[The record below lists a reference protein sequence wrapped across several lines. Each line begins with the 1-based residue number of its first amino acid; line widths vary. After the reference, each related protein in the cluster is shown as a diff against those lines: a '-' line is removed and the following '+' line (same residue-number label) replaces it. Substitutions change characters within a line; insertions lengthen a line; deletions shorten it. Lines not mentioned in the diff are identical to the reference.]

1 MVDAD
6 EAAVVRETTKPKGWT
21 GTLTAISVKAT
32 SS

>member
-6 EAAVVRETTKPKGWT
+6 EAAVVRGDDQGEGWT

-32 SS
+32 S